1 MTLQTP
7 DPTQLKNQLLQELDE
22 LPTDLLTQTL
32 DFVTFLKTKQSQN
45 VQELSSETR
54 PSTAASLLKHAG
66 TWTGDDIRECLEDV
80 RALRE

>member
-7 DPTQLKNQLLQELDE
+7 DPTQIKNQLLQELDE

-32 DFVTFLKTKQSQN
+32 DFVTFLKTKQGQN
-45 VQELSSETR
+45 VQESSETR
-54 PSTAASLLKHAG
+54 PSTAKSLLKHSG
-66 TWTGDDIRECLEDV
+66 TWAGDDLRECLEDV

>member
-7 DPTQLKNQLLQELDE
+7 DSTQLKNQLIQELEE

-45 VQELSSETR
+45 VQESSETR
-54 PSTAASLLKHAG
+54 PSTATSLLKHTG

>member
-7 DPTQLKNQLLQELDE
+7 DPIQLKNQLLQELDE

-32 DFVTFLKTKQSQN
+32 DFVTFLKTKQSQH
-45 VQELSSETR
+45 VQELSETR
-54 PSTAASLLKHAG
+54 PSTATSLLKHAG
-66 TWTGDDIRECLEDV
+66 TWAGDDIHECLEDV

>member
-32 DFVTFLKTKQSQN
+32 DFVTFLKTKQRQN
-45 VQELSSETR
+45 VQESSEIR
-54 PSTAASLLKHAG
+54 PSTATSLLKHAG
-66 TWTGDDIRECLEDV
+66 TWAGDDIHECLEDV

>member
-7 DPTQLKNQLLQELDE
+7 DPTPIKSQLLQELDE
-22 LPTDLLTQTL
+22 LPTELLTQTL
-32 DFVTFLKTKQSQN
+32 DFVTFLKTKQHQN
-45 VQELSSETR
+45 AHESPETR

-66 TWTGDDIRECLEDV
+66 TWAGDDIHECLEDV